1 MLLHSILYKII
12 FSLKLTAELTADAF
26 AHKYTNET
34 GSNKLYLGLNQ
45 AMWSWK
51 MRLLLSLA

>member
-1 MLLHSILYKII
+1 MVLNY
-12 FSLKLTAELTADAF
+12 KLTAELTADAF
-26 AHKYTNET
+26 AHKYTDKT

-51 MRLLLSLA
+51 MRLLLTLA